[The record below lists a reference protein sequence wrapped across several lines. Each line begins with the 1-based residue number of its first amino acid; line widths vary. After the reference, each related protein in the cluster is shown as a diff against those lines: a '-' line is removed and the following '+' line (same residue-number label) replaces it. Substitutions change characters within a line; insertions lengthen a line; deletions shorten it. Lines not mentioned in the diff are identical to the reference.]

1 MLLLGLALSLALPLG
16 CGREGSPN
24 GAKPVAAHGGE
35 PEGVTS
41 SSPSHGGT
49 RVGGMVAEAELEPVS
64 NFDTGGTAVFRE
76 VGSTDVQVELNVSG
90 LPTSDPGATYFA
102 QVHVGSCSDARTG
115 EDHGHE
121 GLEREEHGAA
131 GPALA
136 LLRLDRLM
144 AKVPEYAH
152 GDEEHHIPNEPPG
165 SIEQPVSF
173 GVSADGTTSV
183 VSLLEWV
190 APKQLRSGSPKYMD
204 LRSAESEDAP
214 VMACGDLRSQGQ
226 S

>member
-1 MLLLGLALSLALPLG
+1 M
-16 CGREGSPN
+16 
-24 GAKPVAAHGGE
+24 
-35 PEGVTS
+35 
-41 SSPSHGGT
+41 
-49 RVGGMVAEAELEPVS
+49 GGMVAEAELEPVG

-90 LPTSDPGATYFA
+90 LPSSDPGATYFA
-102 QVHVGSCSDARTG
+102 QVHEGSCSDARTG
-115 EDHGHE
+115 EDRGHE
-121 GLEREEHGAA
+121 DLEREEHGASA
-131 GPALA
+131 SALA

-152 GDEEHHIPNEPPG
+152 GDEEHHIPKEPPG
-165 SIEQPVSF
+165 SIEQPVTF
-173 GVSADGTTSV
+173 GVSAGGTTSV

-190 APKQLRSGSPKYMD
+190 APKQLRAGSPKYMD